1 MNNHRLDFE
10 CEELGNGIFRINEF
24 DFVNA
29 FLVVGDEKAAL
40 LDCGVGIGQ
49 LREFAETLTDKPII
63 VLVTHAHA
71 DHDGGAVWFKEI
83 YIHPLDKR
91 ISEFDQTAAARI
103 YFLHQ
108 HPYKRKTHK
117 VRFSDAFQKE
127 FTPVRHDLNEGDT
140 FDLGG
145 RVIETFFTPGHTA
158 GHVTFRDSLT
168 GALFTG
174 DNVNPL
180 VTLQFPGAVSVEEWR
195 DSAVRTLQLADGKP
209 IYGGHGKG
217 RIHPDAIACTVKLA
231 EQILAQ
237 PNAEKGKVEKLSAGE
252 KQPTVV
258 YKTDCIHKK

>member
-1 MNNHRLDFE
+1 MNKHRLDFE
-10 CEELGNGIFRINEF
+10 CENLGNGIFRINEF

-180 VTLQFPGAVSVEEWR
+180 VTLQFPGAVSLEEWR
-195 DSAVRTLQLADGKP
+195 ESAVRTLLLADGNP
-209 IYGGHGKG
+209 IYGGHGDG
-217 RIHPDAIACTVKLA
+217 RIPAQVIEANIALADEILTQPNEEKGTVK
-231 EQILAQ
+231 
-237 PNAEKGKVEKLSAGE
+237 KKTAGE
-252 KQPTVV
+252 KLPAVV
-258 YKTDCIHKK
+258 YKTDKIHKK